1 MQKQSPLLRIWGWG
15 KDEHGR
21 LAGAVISALIAV
33 VLGMLPYFAAA
44 QVIIGMLAGEKDLS
58 FYLPWLGLGLAGHT
72 ARTLLYNMAL
82 SMSHK
87 ATFSILKN
95 IRQKI
100 LEKLPKLP
108 LGTVMDMSSG
118 KMKQIIVDQVDGMET
133 TLAHLFPELTA
144 NIAGPL
150 FIVVCLFVLDARCAL
165 LSIVTLPVG
174 MAFMM
179 SVMGSYAKNYEGAVK
194 TTQEMD
200 GTIVEYIGGIE
211 VIKAFNQGKSS
222 YAKFADR
229 VKANAAYYYN
239 WMKKSQFGVSMGY
252 SIVPASLVTILPV
265 GWLWYRN
272 GSLPM
277 ETFIMV
283 IILSLGIAGPL
294 IAAMNFV
301 DTLATVGTTVASVD
315 ELLSAEEQHHGDKE
329 VRIKSKDIELSHV
342 SFGYHE
348 DKNILRD
355 VSLSIPAGRMTALVG
370 PSGSGKSTIAK
381 LIAGFWDVKDGTV
394 SMGGVDEKK
403 IPLEQ
408 LYDQVAFVS
417 QDNYLFDESVR
428 ENIRQGRLSASD
440 KEVEAAAEA
449 AGCDAFIRSLEKG
462 YETNVGGG
470 GAHLSGGERQRIAIA
485 RAMLKDAPIVILDEA
500 TAYIDP
506 ENEAVIQKAIAKLI
520 RGKGSPQGRED
531 ALGYKT
537 VIVIAH
543 RLSTIKDADKIV
555 VVKDGKIEAA
565 GKHEELRKTC
575 PLYESMWQAHI
586 GAKDGDVA

>member
-1 MQKQSPLLRIWGWG
+1 MWS
-15 KDEHGR
+15 
-21 LAGAVISALIAV
+21 
-33 VLGMLPYFAAA
+33 
-44 QVIIGMLAGEKDLS
+44 
-58 FYLPWLGLGLAGHT
+58 
-72 ARTLLYNMAL
+72 
-82 SMSHK
+82 
-87 ATFSILKN
+87 
-95 IRQKI
+95 
-100 LEKLPKLP
+100 
-108 LGTVMDMSSG
+108 
-118 KMKQIIVDQVDGMET
+118 
-133 TLAHLFPELTA
+133 
-144 NIAGPL
+144 
-150 FIVVCLFVLDARCAL
+150 
-165 LSIVTLPVG
+165 
-174 MAFMM
+174 
-179 SVMGSYAKNYEGAVK
+179 
-194 TTQEMD
+194 
-200 GTIVEYIGGIE
+200 
-211 VIKAFNQGKSS
+211 
-222 YAKFADR
+222 
-229 VKANAAYYYN
+229 
-239 WMKKSQFGVSMGY
+239 GY
-252 SIVPASLVTILPV
+252 SIVPASLVTILPA

-272 GSLPM
+272 GSLSV
-277 ETFIMV
+277 ETFILV

-329 VRIKSKDIELSHV
+329 VRIKGKDIELSHA

-428 ENIRQGRLSASD
+428 ENIRMGRLSASD
-440 KEVEAAAEA
+440 KEVEAAAKA

-506 ENEAVIQKAIAKLI
+506 ENEAVIQKAIAKLV
-520 RGKGSPQGRED
+520 RG
-531 ALGYKT
+531 KT